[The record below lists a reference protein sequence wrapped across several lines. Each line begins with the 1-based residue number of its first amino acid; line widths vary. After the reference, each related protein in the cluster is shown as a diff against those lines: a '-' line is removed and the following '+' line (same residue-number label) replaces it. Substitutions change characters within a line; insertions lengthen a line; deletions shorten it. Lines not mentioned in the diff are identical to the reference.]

1 MAELTITPAQV
12 LSGADADFFQGIA
25 GQAVTAGQTVYLDSL
40 SNRLRLGDANGSQDS
55 AEVVGIALHEAAAEQ
70 PLRIQTD
77 GTLTL
82 GAGAAPVVSTVYIA
96 GGTPGGIAP
105 VGDKIIGWYTSVLG
119 VGGPNDTLR
128 MSLFPSRTV
137 QGI

>member
-25 GQAVTAGQTVYLDSL
+25 GQAVTAGQAVYLDTL
-40 SNRLRLGDANGSQDS
+40 TNRLRLADANGSQDS
-55 AEVVGIALHEAAAEQ
+55 AEVLGIALHEAAAEQ

-82 GAGAAPVVSTVYIA
+82 GAGAAPVNATVYIA
-96 GGTPGGIAP
+96 GATPGGIAP
-105 VGDKIIGWYTSVLG
+105 VGDKLAGWYTTLLG
-119 VGGPNDTLR
+119 VGAPGNTLR

-137 QGI
+137 A